1 MTSPRQKKKRLV
13 IKRMKEK
20 LEQKVVSDHKPIVQ
34 EKQEPQLTV
43 EAPKPLAIPPQPVV
57 DSEAGQKLKKIKTD
71 LVETKSQDQ
80 VVEQPKE
87 EVKTQ
92 TKE

>member
-1 MTSPRQKKKRLV
+1 MTSPRQKKKRLA

-20 LEQKVVSDHKPIVQ
+20 LEQKVVPDHKPIVE
-34 EKQEPQLTV
+34 EKQVPQLTV
-43 EAPKPLAIPPQPVV
+43 TSPKPLANPPQPVV
-57 DSEAGQKLKKIKTD
+57 DSEAGQKLKKIKTG

-80 VVEQPKE
+80 VIEQPKE

>member
-20 LEQKVVSDHKPIVQ
+20 LEQNVVPDHKPIVA
-34 EKQEPQLTV
+34 EKQVPQLTV
-43 EAPKPLAIPPQPVV
+43 AAPKPLANPPQPVV
-57 DSEAGQKLKKIKTD
+57 DSEAGQKFKKIKTG

>member
-1 MTSPRQKKKRLV
+1 MTSPRQRKKRLA
-13 IKRMKEK
+13 IKRLKEK
-20 LEQKVVSDHKPIVQ
+20 VEQKELSNHKPVVV
-34 EKQEPQLTV
+34 EKQAPPQAV
-43 EAPKPLAIPPQPVV
+43 ETPKPVASAPQAVV
-57 DSEAGQKLKKIKTD
+57 DSEAGQKLKKAKIG

-87 EVKTQ
+87 EVKSQ

>member
-1 MTSPRQKKKRLV
+1 
-13 IKRMKEK
+13 
-20 LEQKVVSDHKPIVQ
+20 
-34 EKQEPQLTV
+34 
-43 EAPKPLAIPPQPVV
+43 VV
-57 DSEAGQKLKKIKTD
+57 DSEAGQKLKKIKTG